1 MQGRKLSFP
10 FTEQLV
16 CRGVMGKCP
25 LGFRSHATGGEMGG
39 QGPLVILG
47 PMFRLTNVQDCRPRP
62 KLSCKSP
69 TTDKCLNPDPMA
81 CAATRSVPRP
91 LGSSLCPSGLA
102 GRVAEPT
109 QPGPQSPSFQ
119 ACPWFEALSRH
130 SLSRTPH
137 HSWLFF
143 PNAIPP
149 ILCPI
154 VLFFQGLLTQI
165 QAIILNSYFGHA
177 LGGMY

>member
-69 TTDKCLNPDPMA
+69 TTDKCLNPDTMA
-81 CAATRSVPRP
+81 CAAARSVPRP
-91 LGSSLCPSGLA
+91 PEVHSAPVAWQDTWRCQCSQVLRGPHFRHVLGLRPCPDIPFHKHRTTPGCSSLMPSHPFCVPLFYSF
-102 GRVAEPT
+102 RV
-109 QPGPQSPSFQ
+109 FLHK
-119 ACPWFEALSRH
+119 FKL
-130 SLSRTPH
+130 
-137 HSWLFF
+137 LF
-143 PNAIPP
+143 
-149 ILCPI
+149 
-154 VLFFQGLLTQI
+154 
-165 QAIILNSYFGHA
+165 
-177 LGGMY
+177 